1 MQVSEIVLA
10 FDFGLARIGVA
21 TANRLTRTATPLVT
35 LRAVAGTPSWAE
47 LDRIVEEWRPAALI
61 VGMPAPPESPL
72 RPRIADFVQTLQLR
86 YKLPLHTVDE
96 TLTSAAAEADLRERR
111 RQGGRRTRKS
121 DVDMRAACLIA
132 EQWIDADEVGQT
144 HT

>member
-1 MQVSEIVLA
+1 MSEVILA

-35 LRAVAGTPSWAE
+35 LRAIAGDPSWAE
-47 LDRIVEEWRPAALI
+47 VDRIVEEWRPAALI
-61 VGMPAPPESPL
+61 VGMPAPAENPL
-72 RPRIADFVQTLQLR
+72 RAQIADFVQTLRVR

-111 RQGGRRTRKS
+111 RRGGRKTRKS
-121 DVDMRAACLIA
+121 DIDMRAACLIA
-132 EQWIDADEVGQT
+132 EQWIDGKEV
-144 HT
+144 